1 MKILFDDAVR
11 FLIAL
16 SPSSKCP
23 ACSEEKWIV
32 PYADEEQQFAFL
44 TPLVV
49 SYGNEPAYNLALE
62 CAKCGFVREH
72 RARFVEEWIAANPV
86 VAEDE

>member
-1 MKILFDDAVR
+1 MNILFDDAVR
-11 FLIAL
+11 FLMAV

-23 ACSEEKWIV
+23 ACGEEKWIV
-32 PYADEEQQFAFL
+32 PYADHAQKYAFL

-49 SYGNEPAYNLALE
+49 SYGNEPAFNLALE

-72 RARFVEEWIAANPV
+72 RARFVEEWISANPAV
-86 VAEDE
+86 VADE